1 MEMRNEFT
9 PKPVEV
15 RPLEGYRLWI
25 KYSDGVEGVVDLRYL
40 VGKGVFAL
48 WNDYREFQKVHIGP
62 GGEVAWG
69 EEIDLCPDALYLRI
83 TGKKPEELF
92 PKLRELVVQYA

>member
-1 MEMRNEFT
+1 MKGNELP

-15 RPLEGYRLWI
+15 KALEGYRLWI
-25 KYSDGVEGVVDLRYL
+25 KYSDGIEGVVDLRDL

-48 WNDYREFQKVHIGP
+48 WKDYREFQKVYIGP
-62 GGEVAWG
+62 GGEIAWG